1 MEKEDDIVDNTA
13 PSLAGVAAES
23 ADKDVEDDLDNNLT
37 AAKNIED
44 NDVVGASPPL
54 TTPTKPRHLS
64 YSKRRSQ
71 ISPSALSPLKGKAVK
86 KARES
91 VKHTTTNRRR
101 SKSTR
106 GALNPLNKN
115 TLNKNKKTHSPSS
128 RSSPTKGPSSRTTRS
143 TEQKKRTDGLKIT
156 NKVIVQ
162 RFRSDTFAGRTIAA
176 ENVYDDNDI
185 AAMSCL
191 VS

>member
-1 MEKEDDIVDNTA
+1 MEKEDDIVDNTT

-37 AAKNIED
+37 AYKNIED
-44 NDVVGASPPL
+44 NDVVGASPPS

-64 YSKRRSQ
+64 YSKRPSQ
-71 ISPSALSPLKGKAVK
+71 TSPSALSPFKGKAVK

-106 GALNPLNKN
+106 GVLNPLNKN
-115 TLNKNKKTHSPSS
+115 TLNKNKKTHQPVQQ
-128 RSSPTKGPSSRTTRS
+128 KG
-143 TEQKKRTDGLKIT
+143 L
-156 NKVIVQ
+156 
-162 RFRSDTFAGRTIAA
+162 
-176 ENVYDDNDI
+176 
-185 AAMSCL
+185 L
-191 VS
+191 